1 MFYGKPRSWINQPY
15 LWLGLVVLLLSCSL
29 GWPPVQSESS
39 PGGPAIAGQPQS
51 LPIEAVATIS
61 TTRIN
66 LEVARTPNQQELGL
80 MHRTS
85 LADDQGMLF
94 PFQPPRPV
102 GFWMKNCLISLDI
115 VFMRLGKVVAI
126 AANSPPCTE
135 EPCPIYPS
143 GAPIDQVIELRGGRA
158 AELGLKV
165 GDPIGI
171 EFL

>member
-1 MFYGKPRSWINQPY
+1 MFYGKRRGWLNQPY
-15 LWLGLVVLLLSCSL
+15 LWLGLGLLLLGCSFTQ
-29 GWPPVQSESS
+29 PVQSEL
-39 PGGPAIAGQPQS
+39 PPPALAIAAQPQS
-51 LPIEAVATIS
+51 LPIGAVATIAE
-61 TTRIN
+61 TRIN
-66 LEVARTPNQQELGL
+66 LEVARTPDQQELGL

-115 VFMRLGKVVAI
+115 IFIRLGKVVAI
-126 AANSPPCTE
+126 AADSPPCTT
-135 EPCPIYPS
+135 EPCSIHPS
-143 GAPIDQVIELRGGRA
+143 GTPIDQVIELRGGRV

-165 GDPIGI
+165 GDPISV